1 VEWFMKNIALRC
13 KYYKDSWNRFDFLL
27 VVVGVFGLV
36 MNLFT
41 QGGEA
46 KLAGQ
51 TRVIRL
57 ARVLRT
63 MRFLRIFR
71 LFNAR
76 LGRDKF
82 VSPDLAMYMTKI
94 TTMQCFVLAQIM
106 AQNDLI
112 KYFGGN
118 GELDEVDESEIAR
131 CIIQSLVST
140 YKALIAAADFQ
151 QKIGV
156 DIICELSILYK
167 RKTITESLSA
177 WVEKAHHDGAISA
190 TEAHAILHPL
200 NHQISV
206 CMKKMSEKMEG
217 VINSSVAA
225 RSNQS
230 LGDRMHLLENAGAG
244 AESLEDRMAA
254 LGNKEEDRNPA
265 ASDMVPE
272 SPEASPAQ
280 PELPVIEAAP

>member
-1 VEWFMKNIALRC
+1 M
-13 KYYKDSWNRFDFLL
+13 
-27 VVVGVFGLV
+27 
-36 MNLFT
+36 
-41 QGGEA
+41 
-46 KLAGQ
+46 
-51 TRVIRL
+51 RL

-76 LGRDKF
+76 LSRDKF

-94 TTMQCFVLAQIM
+94 TTMQCFVLAHIM

-131 CIIQSLVST
+131 CIMQSLVST

-206 CMKKMSEKMEG
+206 CMKKMTEKMEG
-217 VINSSVAA
+217 VISSTVNTRA
-225 RSNQS
+225 NQT
-230 LGDRMHLLENAGAG
+230 LDDRMQLLANAAQS
-244 AESLEDRMAA
+244 AESADDYYAKVA
-254 LGNKEEDRNPA
+254 LGKKEEDQNPA
-265 ASDMVPE
+265 ATDMVPE

-280 PELPVIEAAP
+280 PEVGSIALQLPRPSEWETPAHLTAE